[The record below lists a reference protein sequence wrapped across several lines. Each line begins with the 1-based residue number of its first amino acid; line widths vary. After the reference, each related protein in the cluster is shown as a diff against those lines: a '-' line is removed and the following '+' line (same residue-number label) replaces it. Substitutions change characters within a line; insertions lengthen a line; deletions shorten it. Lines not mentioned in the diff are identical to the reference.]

1 LVLRCEG
8 IRLIPERIL
17 MRQRDQCLL
26 LCRVRITVWC
36 SRCHARWVATR
47 NGRRYVPV
55 ARGRWV
61 GTRRLRRRTRVA
73 IVVLIV

>member
-1 LVLRCEG
+1 LVLWCEG

-17 MRQRDQCLL
+17 MWQRDQCLL
-26 LCRVRITVWC
+26 LCRIRIPVWC
-36 SRCHARWVATR
+36 SRCHAWRVATR
-47 NGRRYVPV
+47 NRRRYVPV